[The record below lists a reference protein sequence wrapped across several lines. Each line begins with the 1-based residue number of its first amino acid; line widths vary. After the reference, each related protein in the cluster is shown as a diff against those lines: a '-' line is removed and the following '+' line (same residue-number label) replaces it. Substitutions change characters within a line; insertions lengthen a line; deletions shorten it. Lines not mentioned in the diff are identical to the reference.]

1 MKKVICK
8 DWRELC
14 EACRRHNQEHNV
26 IHQFEDNSPLKC
38 YVRFKQMPNWT
49 REFNELE
56 RTYEFTSSNKRF
68 IAGMCGNSIFAHCLG
83 YEEHI
88 RLDYYL
94 GEWDIEECWY
104 EEEDNE
110 VCNK

>member
-8 DWRELC
+8 DFHELA
-14 EACRRHNQEHNV
+14 EACWKHNEEH
-26 IHQFEDNSPLKC
+26 PLKC
-38 YVRFKQMPNWT
+38 FVRFKQMPDWK
-49 REFNELE
+49 REFNKLE
-56 RTYEFTSSNKRF
+56 RTYEFSSAEKRF

-94 GEWDIEECWY
+94 GEWEIEECWY
-104 EEEDNE
+104 EAEE
-110 VCNK
+110 